1 MVEGETIETSGNTA
15 CEVMKQRGGGPEND
29 ELELSSA
36 VMTEGGPI
44 QNAAYEVMKQGGGQI
59 DSAVMMEGGPI
70 ESAHNAAYEMMKQR
84 EGEPENDAG

>member
-1 MVEGETIETSGNTA
+1 MVEGETSGNTTH
-15 CEVMKQRGGGPEND
+15 EVMKQRGGRPVND

-36 VMTEGGPI
+36 EGGPI